1 MKILITSE
9 GQYINSDTELPEVGK
24 KYTLTDATDQ
34 SEQQRKAWHALVHEW
49 YKSGCYSFVDT
60 LDFNVF
66 REAVKEL
73 YGEGFSHYE
82 YIDSNYKTC
91 KAKTL
96 EEIPDDIILD
106 TRYHPDRIHR
116 VLKHFYDYTKN
127 QVKKSLD
134 VIIPAM
140 DENEVDTPKYHEIIK
155 GMQNDSEAEVRS

>member
-1 MKILITSE
+1 MKILITAE
-9 GQYINSDTELPEVGK
+9 GSFISVDNEHPEVGK
-24 KYTLTDATDQ
+24 KYTLEDATDQ
-34 SEQQRKAWHALVHEW
+34 SEKQRKAWHALVQEW

-82 YIDSNYKTC
+82 YIDSNYKIY

-106 TRYHPDRIHR
+106 TRYHPERIRR
-116 VLKHFYDYTKN
+116 VLKHFYDYTKK

-134 VIIPAM
+134 IIIIAM

-155 GMQNDSEAEVRS
+155 GMENDS